1 MATTETPTLPAPRPM
16 VPREHGAWGQLALP
30 LVCGLLLGRPSA
42 SAALLALAVVAVF
55 VAHEPLLILLGQRG
69 RRPREEQG
77 SRAWRWLAA
86 SCGIALGSGA
96 AGLALAPPPARA
108 ALAVPTALGA
118 AVAVLVWRRLEK
130 TAAGEMLVA
139 AALASAGGAV
149 AVAGGAPL
157 ANALAATL
165 AWVLSFAAATLGVRA
180 VLARLRSRGDE
191 DHRAR
196 NAALAAL
203 VGAAAFGLSAAGL
216 PAALGWATL
225 PGAIAGVGIA
235 LAPLGGRHL
244 RAVGWSIVAV
254 SASTLG
260 ILLAGLRG

>member
-1 MATTETPTLPAPRPM
+1 MSGPATTPPRAM
-16 VPREHGAWGQLALP
+16 LPREHGAWGQLALP
-30 LVCGLLLGRPSA
+30 LLSGLLLGRPSA
-42 SAALLALAVVAVF
+42 SAALLALAVVATF
-55 VAHEPLLILLGQRG
+55 VAHEPLLVLLGQRG
-69 RRPREEQG
+69 RRPRDEHG
-77 SRAWRWLAA
+77 SRAWRWLGSSGA
-86 SCGIALGSGA
+86 IAVACGA
-96 AGLALAPPPARA
+96 AGLVLAPPPARA
-108 ALAVPTALGA
+108 ALAVPAVLGA
-118 AVAVLVWRRLEK
+118 AVAILVWRRLEK

-149 AVAGGAPL
+149 ALAGGAAP
-157 ANALAATL
+157 ADALAATL
-165 AWVLSFAAATLGVRA
+165 AWILSFAAATLGVRA
-180 VLARLRSRGDE
+180 VLARLRSRGEE

-244 RAVGWSIVAV
+244 RAVGWSIVTV
-254 SASTLG
+254 SALTLG